1 MPVRHLEFPTVTVL
15 VFASGVSTTIPR
27 QVLPVAVPDM
37 SALAFVTAGTVQP
50 RLSPNHTLERVSA
63 SLFIRS
69 LDVVGSGHSSVSA
82 LADFR
87 ALTAFRALSLARSI
101 ADRTSGVS
109 APSWNALIVFECSM
123 YARRFARRLGASNG
137 VFISSWNAAVPQTGQ
152 PGLPQ
157 SPSPSVS
164 FGHATLFRNRLSTAS
179 RASWSVSR
187 RFGSLV

>member
-1 MPVRHLEFPTVTVL
+1 M
-15 VFASGVSTTIPR
+15 
-27 QVLPVAVPDM
+27 Q
-37 SALAFVTAGTVQP
+37 FVNVISQLFVQP
-50 RLSPNHTLERVSA
+50 RFL
-63 SLFIRS
+63 SLFVSVASRAVHPSSPVCSESTFRTSFVPTVHPLTRS
-69 LDVVGSGHSSVSA
+69 ACSQGCTLLTGDHSSVSL

-123 YARRFARRLGASNG
+123 CARRFARRLGASNG
-137 VFISSWNAAVPQTGQ
+137 VFIPSWSAAVPQTGQ